1 MSTHCTSNGHAH
13 ARVSFSHPPQLGLS
27 GERTGLD
34 DGMPPCGEDGANA
47 EVDGDENGPRIGDD
61 AGVVSTGAGGCGS

>member
-1 MSTHCTSNGHAH
+1 M
-13 ARVSFSHPPQLGLS
+13 S